1 MLSRGRM
8 VLVESRL
15 VWRAIDPG
23 QGIADRDNPEHK
35 GRGAHCLPDWKARAK
50 AVTKERLGGGCLIR
64 HRRRGILES
73 LKLSSL

>member
-1 MLSRGRM
+1 M
-8 VLVESRL
+8 VPEKSRL

-23 QGIADRDNPEHK
+23 QGIADRDDPKYK
-35 GRGAHCLPDWKARAK
+35 GRGAHCLPEWKTRAK